1 MTSADFVRDRLEIT
15 NLIHSYGHHA
25 DTGDRDAF
33 VNLFDDTA
41 TVDLGMPG
49 VRDKASLAKMMGA
62 RPQDE
67 NAPRT
72 RHVMTNLM
80 FREQSAAAASG
91 SISLVFMSTTAGK
104 LTPVATGVYAFE
116 VACGANGWRITDW
129 RIALD
134 GAVG

>member
-49 VRDKASLAKMMGA
+49 CA
-62 RPQDE
+62 
-67 NAPRT
+67 T
-72 RHVMTNLM
+72 RL
-80 FREQSAAAASG
+80 RLQ
-91 SISLVFMSTTAGK
+91 
-104 LTPVATGVYAFE
+104 
-116 VACGANGWRITDW
+116 R
-129 RIALD
+129 
-134 GAVG
+134 